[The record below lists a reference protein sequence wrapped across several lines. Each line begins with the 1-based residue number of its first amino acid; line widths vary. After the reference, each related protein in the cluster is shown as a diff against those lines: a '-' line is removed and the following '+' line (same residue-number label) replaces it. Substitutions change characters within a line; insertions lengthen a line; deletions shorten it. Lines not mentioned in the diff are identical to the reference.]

1 MQRNARGPV
10 WERAVLGGGE
20 PGPLPAPASG
30 SRLVSE
36 GGAVTSQLGPPRGL
50 LPLQRHPP
58 ELSRTGLPF
67 TLPPDLQGRH
77 PSSALPGSV
86 RGPART
92 RASVRLVT
100 ALPFALPPGLQG
112 RHPSSALPGSV
123 RAPTRTRAS
132 VKLVHTAIS
141 SRVDMSG

>member
-1 MQRNARGPV
+1 M
-10 WERAVLGGGE
+10 LGGGE

-50 LPLQRHPP
+50 LPLQRHPL
-58 ELSRTGLPF
+58 ELSRTGLPV
-67 TLPPDLQGRH
+67 T
-77 PSSALPGSV
+77 
-86 RGPART
+86 RT
-92 RASVRLVT
+92 HASVRLVS
-100 ALPFALPPGLQG
+100 ALPFALPPDLQG